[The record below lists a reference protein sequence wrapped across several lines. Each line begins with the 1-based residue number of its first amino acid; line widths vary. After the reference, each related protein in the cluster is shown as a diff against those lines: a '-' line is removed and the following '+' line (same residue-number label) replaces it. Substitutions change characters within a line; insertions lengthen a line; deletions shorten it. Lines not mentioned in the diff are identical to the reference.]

1 MTQKLTFNARLLYCG
16 QLAGK
21 KSWLP
26 LYFSNKSTCES
37 VGSYKTKW
45 VIKAALHFLLA
56 TTDNFLPLQPHSNSG
71 SFNFILIL
79 NPEFIASTNCP
90 ASQFSHPFLWQLR
103 LRNPAKF
110 WIFYLVMSIR
120 SCPQMSQK
128 FSKLFSKKEKI
139 GVSNF
144 GFESQA
150 QIPNLFLFV

>member
-1 MTQKLTFNARLLYCG
+1 MLGYCTVLAV
-16 QLAGK
+16 LAGK

-90 ASQFSHPFLWQLR
+90 ASQFSHPILWQLR

-110 WIFYLVMSIR
+110 WIFYLAMSIHLILKCHKNPQNSFQR
-120 SCPQMSQK
+120 KKKLVSAICPNS
-128 FSKLFSKKEKI
+128 FC
-139 GVSNF
+139 
-144 GFESQA
+144 FESQA
-150 QIPNLFLFV
+150 QIRNLFLFV

>member
-16 QLAGK
+16 QLSGK

-90 ASQFSHPFLWQLR
+90 ASQFSHPFLWQFR

-128 FSKLFSKKEKI
+128 FSKLFSK
-139 GVSNF
+139 
-144 GFESQA
+144 
-150 QIPNLFLFV
+150 